1 MDMITPSGNN
11 GNIYE
16 LKLIRTV
23 SIKINGKEIK
33 IMNAVLDEI
42 FRQLKNN
49 KRIDT
54 TNMDSIFIN
63 AVKDLVSV
71 GLLKNP
77 ISSSLVPYCNYY
89 DLLDEDLLNEMIRT
103 FEKLSWYINMR
114 ELSLKALMNMEG

>member
-23 SIKINGKEIK
+23 NIKINGKEIK

-63 AVKDLVSV
+63 AVKDLVS
-71 GLLKNP
+71 
-77 ISSSLVPYCNYY
+77 
-89 DLLDEDLLNEMIRT
+89 
-103 FEKLSWYINMR
+103 LS
-114 ELSLKALMNMEG
+114 K